1 MARNELIYTKPN
13 QTPTGFVKDYSRIK
27 VSIEQDQVGTLALG
41 FGDEVN
47 HLHIQD
53 VRELT
58 NLIAILK
65 MAEVSLKRNNLDELD
80 WGGSL
85 TVSMFYT
92 TSEMEKYKI

>member
-1 MARNELIYTKPN
+1 MASNELIYTKPN
-13 QTPTGFVKDYSRIK
+13 QTPAGFVKNYSRIK
-27 VSIEQDQVGTLALG
+27 VNIDRYQVGTLALG
-41 FGDEVN
+41 FGDGVN
-47 HLHIQD
+47 RLHIQD

-92 TSEMEKYKI
+92 PSEMEEYKI